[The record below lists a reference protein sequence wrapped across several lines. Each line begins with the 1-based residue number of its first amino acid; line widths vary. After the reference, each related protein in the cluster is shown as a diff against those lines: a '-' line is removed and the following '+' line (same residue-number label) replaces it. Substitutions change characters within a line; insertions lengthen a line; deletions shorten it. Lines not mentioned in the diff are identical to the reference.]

1 MEVKVM
7 TDDGQLNVE
16 LVRRITEAS
25 YINLNKDELKKFV
38 KQFKI
43 ILETFKEL
51 DQVNTDDVKPCFH
64 PIEFEN
70 ILREDLAEKWEW
82 KPLSNSKHKEK
93 SYIKGPR
100 IL

>member
-1 MEVKVM
+1 MIDE
-7 TDDGQLNVE
+7 GQLNVE

-25 YINLNKDELKKFV
+25 HINLNKEELEKFV

-51 DQVNTDDVKPCFH
+51 DQVDTDDVRPCFH

-70 ILREDLAEKWEW
+70 ILREDLAKKWDW
-82 KPLSNSKHKEK
+82 KPLSNTIHKEK